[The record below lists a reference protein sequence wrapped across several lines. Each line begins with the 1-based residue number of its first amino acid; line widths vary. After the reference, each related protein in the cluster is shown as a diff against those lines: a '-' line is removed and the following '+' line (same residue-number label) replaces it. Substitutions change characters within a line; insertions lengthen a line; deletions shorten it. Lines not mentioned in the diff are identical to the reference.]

1 MVAMRTEQHNETGI
15 PPLTPLPDALTTHD
29 ESTTLY
35 ITLGLDGS
43 FKAGTCRHCVV
54 YEHKRPDRAWDAK
67 GDSDLDFARDTLF
80 GHLAEL
86 GVQITDRRAFVCP

>member
-1 MVAMRTEQHNETGI
+1 MGTVRTKQRDETGI
-15 PPLTPLPDALTTHD
+15 PPLTPLPDALTQD

-54 YEHKRPDRAWDAK
+54 YEHGRPDRASDAQ
-67 GDSDLDFARDTLF
+67 GDADLDFARDTLF
-80 GHLAEL
+80 GYLAEL
-86 GVQITDRRAFVCP
+86 GVQITDRRAYVCP